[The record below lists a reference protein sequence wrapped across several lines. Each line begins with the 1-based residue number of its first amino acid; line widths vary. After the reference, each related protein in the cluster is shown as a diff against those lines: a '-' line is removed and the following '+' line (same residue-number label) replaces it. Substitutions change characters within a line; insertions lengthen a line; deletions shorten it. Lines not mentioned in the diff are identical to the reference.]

1 MVPILC
7 APSLRAI
14 ERIAAFLGSHETCQR
29 ILTGW
34 KWAAP
39 RSSLPISPAEGS
51 VTLSL
56 YRIAAFA
63 CTPYDREEAS
73 RIWKGRPMD
82 RLEAMSVIVAVTET
96 GSFSAASRRLKKPV
110 ATVSRNVAELEAR
123 LKAQLFQRS
132 SRQMT
137 LTDAGRSYI
146 EACKRIIEQVDD
158 AEREVS
164 GEYRIPKGDLAI
176 TSPWGLGHMHLMP
189 IAVEFMNAYPEI
201 ALRLVLTDRIVDT
214 VEENIDISI
223 RIGNLA
229 DSNLIATKVGS
240 VRFVLC
246 ASPGYLAEHGHPS
259 EPTELAVHD
268 CISIDSVAPQRSW
281 KFIKDG
287 REMVVPIRSRLT
299 VSDSE
304 AAIEAAIAG
313 AGITRVMSY
322 KMEAARRAGQL
333 VLMLEEYE
341 QEPWPVHIVYA
352 ERKPVPLKLR
362 AFLNWATPRLK
373 ARLA

>member
-1 MVPILC
+1 
-7 APSLRAI
+7 
-14 ERIAAFLGSHETCQR
+14 
-29 ILTGW
+29 
-34 KWAAP
+34 
-39 RSSLPISPAEGS
+39 
-51 VTLSL
+51 
-56 YRIAAFA
+56 
-63 CTPYDREEAS
+63 
-73 RIWKGRPMD
+73 MD
-82 RLEAMSVIVAVTET
+82 RLEAMSIIVAVTET
-96 GSFSAASRRLKKPV
+96 GSFSAASRRLNKPV
-110 ATVSRNVAELEAR
+110 ATVSRMVAELEAR

-246 ASPGYLAEHGHPS
+246 ASPVYLAEHGHPR
-259 EPTELAVHD
+259 EPAELATHD
-268 CISIDSVAPQRSW
+268 CISVDSLAPQRSW

-287 REMVVPIRSRLT
+287 REMVAPIRSRLT

-333 VLMLEEYE
+333 VVMLEEYE

-362 AFLNWATPRLK
+362 AFLNWMTPRLK

>member
-1 MVPILC
+1 
-7 APSLRAI
+7 
-14 ERIAAFLGSHETCQR
+14 
-29 ILTGW
+29 
-34 KWAAP
+34 
-39 RSSLPISPAEGS
+39 
-51 VTLSL
+51 
-56 YRIAAFA
+56 
-63 CTPYDREEAS
+63 
-73 RIWKGRPMD
+73 MD

-110 ATVSRNVAELEAR
+110 ATVSRKVAELEAR

-164 GEYRIPKGDLAI
+164 GEYRIPKGDLAV
-176 TSPWGLGHMHLMP
+176 TSPWGLGHMHLLP

-201 ALRLVLTDRIVDT
+201 ALRLVLTDRIVNT
-214 VEENIDISI
+214 VEENIDISV

-229 DSNLIATKVGS
+229 DSNLIATRIGS

-246 ASPGYLAEHGHPS
+246 ASPGYLAEHGHPTA
-259 EPTELAVHD
+259 PAELENHD
-268 CISIDSVAPQRSW
+268 CISVDSVAPQRSW
-281 KFIKDG
+281 KFIRGG
-287 REMVVPIRSRLT
+287 REIAVPIRSRLT

-304 AAIEAAIAG
+304 AAVGAAIAG
-313 AGITRVMSY
+313 GGIARVMSY

-333 VLMLEEYE
+333 VVMLEEFE

-362 AFLNWATPRLK
+362 AFLNWVTPRLK

>member
-1 MVPILC
+1 
-7 APSLRAI
+7 
-14 ERIAAFLGSHETCQR
+14 
-29 ILTGW
+29 
-34 KWAAP
+34 
-39 RSSLPISPAEGS
+39 
-51 VTLSL
+51 
-56 YRIAAFA
+56 
-63 CTPYDREEAS
+63 
-73 RIWKGRPMD
+73 MD
-82 RLEAMSVIVAVTET
+82 RLEAMSIIVAVTET

-110 ATVSRNVAELEAR
+110 ATVSRMVAELEAR

-246 ASPGYLAEHGHPS
+246 ASPLYLAEHGHPS
-259 EPTELAVHD
+259 EPAELAAHD

-287 REMVVPIRSRLT
+287 REIVAPIRSRLT

-304 AAIEAAIAG
+304 AAIDAAIAS

-333 VLMLEEYE
+333 VLMLEEFE

-362 AFLNWATPRLK
+362 AFLNWVTPRLK

>member
-1 MVPILC
+1 
-7 APSLRAI
+7 
-14 ERIAAFLGSHETCQR
+14 
-29 ILTGW
+29 
-34 KWAAP
+34 
-39 RSSLPISPAEGS
+39 
-51 VTLSL
+51 
-56 YRIAAFA
+56 
-63 CTPYDREEAS
+63 
-73 RIWKGRPMD
+73 MD
-82 RLEAMSVIVAVTET
+82 RLEAMSIIVAVTET
-96 GSFSAASRRLKKPV
+96 GSFSAASRRLNKPV
-110 ATVSRNVAELEAR
+110 ATVSRMVAELEAR

-246 ASPGYLAEHGHPS
+246 ASPVYLAEHGHPG
-259 EPTELAVHD
+259 EPAELAMHD
-268 CISIDSVAPQRSW
+268 CISVDSLAPQRSW

-287 REMVVPIRSRLT
+287 REMVAPIRSRLT

-333 VLMLEEYE
+333 VVMLEKYE

-362 AFLNWATPRLK
+362 AFLNWMTPRLK

>member
-1 MVPILC
+1 
-7 APSLRAI
+7 
-14 ERIAAFLGSHETCQR
+14 
-29 ILTGW
+29 
-34 KWAAP
+34 
-39 RSSLPISPAEGS
+39 
-51 VTLSL
+51 
-56 YRIAAFA
+56 
-63 CTPYDREEAS
+63 
-73 RIWKGRPMD
+73 MD
-82 RLEAMSVIVAVTET
+82 RLEAMSIIVAVTET

-110 ATVSRNVAELEAR
+110 ATVSRMVAELEAR

-132 SRQMT
+132 SRQMA

-246 ASPGYLAEHGHPS
+246 ASPLYLAEHGHPS
-259 EPTELAVHD
+259 EPAELAAHD

-287 REMVVPIRSRLT
+287 REIVAPIRSRLT

-304 AAIEAAIAG
+304 AAIDAAIAS

-333 VLMLEEYE
+333 VLMLEEFE

-362 AFLNWATPRLK
+362 AFLNWMTPRLK